1 MNATFQV
8 FGANSRSCFKRGSQ
22 IMCAR
27 HAKTW
32 LIASVYLRNVSNV
45 LVCHIHKYCGVSTHE
60 SSRYASAASVKYI
73 RQEGEDEKCTWLDC
87 LPNKEERFDAIIN
100 GSSRLSCSYT
110 LRLSSTMDTFG
121 RKWGAPTTFPSF
133 SIFWLSADL
142 NIRTISI
149 VFVVLSPF

>member
-45 LVCHIHKYCGVSTHE
+45 LACHKHKYCGVSTHE
-60 SSRYASAASVKYI
+60 SSRYASAAAASVKYI
-73 RQEGEDEKCTWLDC
+73 RQGGEDEKCT
-87 LPNKEERFDAIIN
+87 
-100 GSSRLSCSYT
+100 
-110 LRLSSTMDTFG
+110 
-121 RKWGAPTTFPSF
+121 
-133 SIFWLSADL
+133 
-142 NIRTISI
+142 
-149 VFVVLSPF
+149 